1 MVKPILPSFIIR
13 LLILCY
19 RGMFCWR
26 KIRPYPNDYSYQSNY
41 MRHVPDHGIILDIGG
56 GHNPFPKATILSERF
71 LEITAHRREE
81 LVRDERPFVIL
92 DIHNLPFK
100 SKSIAYIY
108 CSHVMEHLDDPEQA
122 CAELIRV
129 GRAGY
134 IESPTLMKDALFSW
148 AKELNHRWH
157 IVQHGNRLVFFE
169 YDQRR
174 LEGIRSTKWQ
184 ETILS
189 PYYYSNQDLFYPNQD
204 LFNTI
209 LEWVDRFDVVVFRL
223 DRT

>member
-1 MVKPILPSFIIR
+1 
-13 LLILCY
+13 
-19 RGMFCWR
+19 
-26 KIRPYPNDYSYQSNY
+26 
-41 MRHVPDHGIILDIGG
+41 MRHVPNHGIILDIGG

-71 LEITAHRREE
+71 LEMTAHRREE

-100 SKSIAYIY
+100 SKSIDYIY
-108 CSHVMEHLDDPEQA
+108 CSHVIEHVDNPEQA

-157 IVQHGNRLVFFE
+157 IVQLGNRLVFFE

-174 LEGIRSTKWQ
+174 LEGVRSMRWQ

-189 PYYYSNQDLFYPNQD
+189 PYYYSEQDLFYPNQD

-209 LEWVDRFDVVVFRL
+209 LEWVDRFEVVVFRL
-223 DRT
+223 EKA